1 MKDGIA
7 IEKFDLLFD
16 KKSTILELDGFDLE
30 DPSCWLKLNPK
41 LTGFYR
47 VHYSDDLFQNLF
59 QNLRSSSSHV
69 FTIPETTDF
78 FHEIFF
84 VQIFNKEVEVFYWD
98 QKCHILVT

>member
-16 KKSTILELDGFDLE
+16 KKSTILELDGFDLD

-69 FTIPETTDF
+69 FTIPESTNF
-78 FHEIFF
+78 FTKFSLFCFF
-84 VQIFNKEVEVFYWD
+84 YKVKVF
-98 QKCHILVT
+98 

>member
-59 QNLRSSSSHV
+59 QNLRCRPCPFIQILSKFYPDFLETRFILISSR
-69 FTIPETTDF
+69 FCPKF
-78 FHEIFF
+78 
-84 VQIFNKEVEVFYWD
+84 
-98 QKCHILVT
+98 C